1 MIKLAKMT
9 TLKRKYCQNCQI
21 AGNESKDYNSNMN
34 IKDILIYEDNNL
46 LILNKPRG
54 LLLQQDGSGSPSLD
68 NLVSSYLNMSAMP
81 VHRLDKDTSGLC
93 IFAKNKDA
101 ANEMSNII
109 NDHSQIEKNYL
120 TLVSGQIGEDGV
132 VDAPLRKSFERK
144 KMVVAPLKSGAKPAI
159 TKYHPIKNFKD
170 YTLLDITLL
179 TGRTHQIRA
188 HMSYIR
194 HHVVG
199 DIKYGDYKINNL
211 FKREFGF
218 ENQFL
223 HAYKLKFLDING
235 PLNYLKN
242 KEFSCNLPIE
252 LEEILKKLD

>member
-1 MIKLAKMT
+1 MDIDIKS
-9 TLKRKYCQNCQI
+9 I
-21 AGNESKDYNSNMN
+21 
-34 IKDILIYEDNNL
+34 IIYEDENL
-46 LILNKPRG
+46 VIINKPRG
-54 LLLQQDGSGSPSLD
+54 LLLQQDADRSHLSLD
-68 NLVSSYLNMSAMP
+68 NLVSKYLNKTAMP
-81 VHRLDKDTSGLC
+81 VHRLDKDTSGIC
-93 IFAKNKDA
+93 VFAKNNKIA
-101 ANEMSNII
+101 EEMGKIF
-109 NDHSQIEKNYL
+109 NDHTQIEKHYL
-120 TLVSGQIGEDGV
+120 TLVAGQITEDGV

-144 KMVVAPLKSGAKPAI
+144 KMVVAPLKSGAKSAI
-159 TKYHPIKNFKD
+159 TKYHSIKNFKD
-170 YTLLDITLL
+170 CTLLDISLL

-199 DIKYGDYKINNL
+199 DIKYGDYKINNI

-223 HAYKLKFLDING
+223 HAYKLKFLDIKG

-242 KEFSCNLPIE
+242 KEFSCNLPQE

>member
-1 MIKLAKMT
+1 MDLDIKT
-9 TLKRKYCQNCQI
+9 I
-21 AGNESKDYNSNMN
+21 V
-34 IKDILIYEDNNL
+34 IYEDDNFV
-46 LILNKPRG
+46 IVNKPRG
-54 LLLQQDGSGSPSLD
+54 LLLQQDGDVSHPSLD
-68 NLVSSYLNMSAMP
+68 ILVSEYLGKTAMP
-81 VHRLDKDTSGLC
+81 VHRLDKDTSGIC
-93 IFAKNKDA
+93 VFAKNNKA
-101 ANEMSNII
+101 ADEMGKIF
-109 NDHSQIEKNYL
+109 NDHTQIEKHYL
-120 TLVSGQIGEDGV
+120 TLVSGQISEDGV

-159 TKYHPIKNFKD
+159 TKYHPIKNFND
-170 YTLLDITLL
+170 YTLLDISLL

-199 DIKYGDYKINNL
+199 DVKYGDYKINNV
-211 FKREFGF
+211 FKREFDF

-223 HAYKLKFLDING
+223 HAYKLKFLDIKE

-242 KEFSCNLPIE
+242 REFSCNLPPE

>member
-1 MIKLAKMT
+1 MDLDIKT
-9 TLKRKYCQNCQI
+9 I
-21 AGNESKDYNSNMN
+21 V
-34 IKDILIYEDNNL
+34 IYEDDNFV
-46 LILNKPRG
+46 IVNKPRG
-54 LLLQQDGSGSPSLD
+54 LLLQQDGDVSHPSLD
-68 NLVSSYLNMSAMP
+68 IFVSKYLGKTAMP
-81 VHRLDKDTSGLC
+81 VHRLDKDTSGIC
-93 IFAKNKDA
+93 VFAKNNKA
-101 ANEMSNII
+101 ADEMGKIF
-109 NDHSQIEKNYL
+109 NDHTQIEKHYL
-120 TLVSGQIGEDGV
+120 TLVSGQINEDGV

-159 TKYHPIKNFKD
+159 TKYHPIKNFND
-170 YTLLDITLL
+170 YTLLDISLL

-199 DIKYGDYKINNL
+199 DNKYGDYKINNV
-211 FKREFGF
+211 FKREFDF

-223 HAYKLKFLDING
+223 HAYKLKFLDIKG

-242 KEFSCNLPIE
+242 KEFSCNLPPE

>member
-1 MIKLAKMT
+1 MKINYL
-9 TLKRKYCQNCQI
+9 
-21 AGNESKDYNSNMN
+21 SKEKDKKYNSCMDFILKDN
-34 IKDILIYEDNNL
+34 IIYEDDNL
-46 LILNKPRG
+46 LIINKPRG
-54 LLLQQDGSGSPSLD
+54 LLLQQDGSDTPSLD
-68 NLVSSYLNMSAMP
+68 NIVSSYLKMTAMP

-93 IFAKNKDA
+93 IFAKNKKA
-101 ANEMSNII
+101 ADEMGKIF
-109 NDHSQIEKNYL
+109 NDHSQIEKHYL
-120 TLVSGQIGEDGV
+120 TLVVGSIEEDGV
-132 VDAPLRKSFERK
+132 IEAPLRKSFERK

-159 TKYHPIKNFKD
+159 TKYHILNKYKD
-170 YTLLDITLL
+170 YTLLDVELL

-211 FKREFGF
+211 FKREFDF

-223 HAYKLKFLDING
+223 HAYKIKFLDING

-242 KEFSCNLPIE
+242 REFSVELPTE
-252 LEEILKKLD
+252 LQEILKKLDN

>member
-1 MIKLAKMT
+1 MEQIVFED
-9 TLKRKYCQNCQI
+9 QNV
-21 AGNESKDYNSNMN
+21 
-34 IKDILIYEDNNL
+34 LIV
-46 LILNKPRG
+46 NKPRG
-54 LLLQQDGSGSPSLD
+54 LLLQQDGDETHQSLD
-68 NLVSSYLNMSAMP
+68 KIVSDYLKITAMP

-93 IFAKNKDA
+93 IFAKNKKA
-101 ANEMSNII
+101 AEEMSKIF
-109 NDHSQIEKNYL
+109 NDHSQIEKHYL
-120 TLVSGQIGEDGV
+120 TLVAGSITEDGV

-144 KMVVAPLKSGAKPAI
+144 KMVVAPLKSGAKQAI
-159 TKYHPIKNFKD
+159 TKYHPIKNFKE
-170 YTLLDITLL
+170 YTLLDIELL

-199 DIKYGDYKINNL
+199 DIKYGDYKVNNI
-211 FKREFGF
+211 FKRVFGF

-235 PLNYLKN
+235 SLNYLKN

-252 LEEILKKLD
+252 IEEILKKLD

>member
-1 MIKLAKMT
+1 MMIFMD
-9 TLKRKYCQNCQI
+9 I
-21 AGNESKDYNSNMN
+21 D
-34 IKDILIYEDNNL
+34 IKTIILYEDENL
-46 LILNKPRG
+46 VVINKPRG
-54 LLLQQDGSGSPSLD
+54 LLLQQDGDSSHLSLD
-68 NLVSSYLNMSAMP
+68 NIASKYLNKIAMP
-81 VHRLDKDTSGLC
+81 VHRLDKDTSGIC
-93 IFAKNKDA
+93 AFAKNSKTAD
-101 ANEMSNII
+101 EMSKIF
-109 NDHSQIEKNYL
+109 NDHSQAEKHYL
-120 TLVSGQIGEDGV
+120 ALVVGNITEDGI
-132 VDAPLRKSFERK
+132 VDAPLRKSFEKK
-144 KMVVAPLKSGAKPAI
+144 KMVVAPLKSGAKNAI
-159 TKYHPIKNFKD
+159 TKYHPVKNFKD

-199 DIKYGDYKINNL
+199 DIKYGDYKINNI

-223 HAYKLKFLDING
+223 HAYKLKFLDIKG

-242 KEFSCNLPIE
+242 KEFSANLPPE

>member
-1 MIKLAKMT
+1 MDIDIKS
-9 TLKRKYCQNCQI
+9 I
-21 AGNESKDYNSNMN
+21 
-34 IKDILIYEDNNL
+34 IIYEDDNL

-54 LLLQQDGSGSPSLD
+54 LLLQQDGNNEHESLD
-68 NLVSSYLNMSAMP
+68 KHVSDYLKMTAMP

-101 ANEMSNII
+101 ANETSNIF
-109 NDHSQIEKNYL
+109 NDHSQIEKHYL
-120 TLVSGQIGEDGV
+120 ALVSGQITEDGV
-132 VDAPLRKSFERK
+132 VDAPLRKSFEKK
-144 KMVVAPLKSGAKPAI
+144 KMIVAPLKSGAKPAI

-170 YTLLDITLL
+170 YTLLDISLL

-199 DIKYGDYKINNL
+199 DNKYGDYRINNI
-211 FKREFGF
+211 FKRDFAF

-223 HAYKLKFLDING
+223 HAYKIKFLDING

-242 KEFSCNLPIE
+242 KEFSCNLPPE

>member
-1 MIKLAKMT
+1 MDLDIKA
-9 TLKRKYCQNCQI
+9 I
-21 AGNESKDYNSNMN
+21 
-34 IKDILIYEDNNL
+34 IIYEDENFV
-46 LILNKPRG
+46 IVNKPRG
-54 LLLQQDGSGSPSLD
+54 LLLQQDGDSNHPSLD
-68 NLVSSYLNMSAMP
+68 ILVSKYLNKTAMP
-81 VHRLDKDTSGLC
+81 VHRLDKDTSGIC
-93 IFAKNKDA
+93 VFAKNNKAADA
-101 ANEMSNII
+101 MGKIFNN
-109 NDHSQIEKNYL
+109 HSQIEKHYL
-120 TLVSGQIGEDGV
+120 TLVYGQINEDGV

-159 TKYHPIKNFKD
+159 TKYHPVKNFND
-170 YTLLDITLL
+170 YTLLDISLL

-199 DIKYGDYKINNL
+199 DIKYGDYKINNI

-223 HAYKLKFLDING
+223 HAYKLKFLNITG

-242 KEFSCNLPIE
+242 REFSCDLPPE

>member
-1 MIKLAKMT
+1 MDFI
-9 TLKRKYCQNCQI
+9 LK
-21 AGNESKDYNSNMN
+21 DN
-34 IKDILIYEDNNL
+34 IIFEDDNL
-46 LILNKPRG
+46 LIVNKPRG
-54 LLLQQDGSGSPSLD
+54 LLLQQDGDSSHESLD
-68 NLVSSYLNMSAMP
+68 KIVSDYLKATSMP

-93 IFAKNKDA
+93 IFAKNKKTAD
-101 ANEMSNII
+101 EMGKIF
-109 NDHSQIEKNYL
+109 NDHTQIEKHYL
-120 TLVSGQIGEDGV
+120 TLVVGNITEDGE
-132 VDAPLRKSFERK
+132 VDAPLRKSFEKK
-144 KMVVAPLKSGAKPAI
+144 KMIVAPLKSGAKPAI
-159 TKYHPIKNFKD
+159 TKYRPLAPFKD

-199 DIKYGDYKINNL
+199 DIKYGDYKVNNI

-223 HAYKLKFLDING
+223 HAQKIKFLDING

-242 KEFSCNLPIE
+242 REFSCNLPPI
-252 LEEILKKLD
+252 LEDILKKLDK

>member
-1 MIKLAKMT
+1 
-9 TLKRKYCQNCQI
+9 
-21 AGNESKDYNSNMN
+21 MN
-34 IKDILIYEDNNL
+34 FGIKDSIIYEDNNL
-46 LILNKPRG
+46 IIINKPRG
-54 LLLQQDGSGSPSLD
+54 LLLQQDGDNAHESLD
-68 NLVSSYLNMSAMP
+68 KIVSDYLKAIAMP

-93 IFAKNKDA
+93 VFAKNKKTAD
-101 ANEMSNII
+101 EMGKIF
-109 NDHSQIEKNYL
+109 NDHSQIEKHYL
-120 TLVSGQIGEDGV
+120 ALVSGRINEDGV

-144 KMVVAPLKSGAKPAI
+144 KMVVAPLKSGAKSAI
-159 TKYHPIKNFKD
+159 TKYHPVEQFKE
-170 YTLLDITLL
+170 YTLLDISLL

-194 HHVVG
+194 YHVVG
-199 DIKYGDYKINNL
+199 DIKYGDYKINNI

-242 KEFSCNLPIE
+242 KEFSVDLPLE
-252 LEEILKKLD
+252 LQEILKKLDK